1 MEYTNNIGPKGA
13 VYILAL
19 MAFVFSAAGGAFLY
33 FTIEFNKNAL
43 PVTGSVVDVSAH
55 YNDGSTTYKP
65 TISYI
70 DENGYKQTG
79 QTNMS
84 SSSYNYPRGAEVNI
98 LYDTRNPGEIRINT
112 WFSLWGFPLIFLAA
126 GIVLA
131 ISAVVVSRNMGKRAA
146 HIIKPSGG
154 KPAKSYS
161 YSSNESDGEREPTIR
176 R

>member
-1 MEYTNNIGPKGA
+1 MVYSKNIGPKGA
-13 VYILAL
+13 VYILAF
-19 MAFVFSAAGGAFLY
+19 MAFVFSAVGGAFLY
-33 FTIEFNKNAL
+33 FTIEFNKNAM
-43 PVTGSVVDVSAH
+43 PVTGWVVDVSAH

-70 DENGYKQTG
+70 DENGFKQTG

-98 LYDTRNPGEIRINT
+98 LYDTRNPGEVRINT
-112 WFSLWGFPLIFLAA
+112 WFSLWGFPLIFLGV

-131 ISAVVVSRNMGKRAA
+131 IVAVVVSRNMGKRAA
-146 HIIKPSGG
+146 NNIEPIGG
-154 KPAKSYS
+154 KPTASYS
-161 YSSNESDGEREPTIR
+161 YSSNEGDDKRPPTIR